1 MEPERRASA
10 SAAEPSG
17 VTPERSSLCRLLPV
31 LSEIQTLVERSNI
44 INVSVA
50 SPHPPLLVYKHNV
63 PLWNKQIEVKLVEFS
78 EVSTRQMQIALIGL
92 TFEQK
97 QMTKTVTY
105 ILIF

>member
-1 MEPERRASA
+1 MEPERRASD

-17 VTPERSSLCRLLPV
+17 VTPERSSLCSLLPV

-50 SPHPPLLVYKHNV
+50 SPVYKHNV

-97 QMTKTVTY
+97 KRTKTVTY